1 MTQDEWKVVL
11 DAAEGGEEIT
21 FYDGDSEL
29 TVIRDGQIIP
39 HNCDFLARWCL
50 GRCGLKPYG
59 ITAPS
64 WGSSFSMGLNSP
76 LRFAYWSLGED
87 YIGIYVTDP
96 DEELRPPREDG
107 RPRPSYRT
115 QWDRSFIIPNMPVPE
130 WRELPDEWKAL
141 SREERRAWRDEK
153 RPRRQLLD
161 ALALHAF
168 ASWLLKNVQD

>member
-1 MTQDEWKVVL
+1 MKTQADWQEHLDRLESQQEVLYFAPL
-11 DAAEGGEEIT
+11 DAILVV
-21 FYDGDSEL
+21 S
-29 TVIRDGQIIP
+29 GQINP
-39 HNCDFLARWCL
+39 STCDLLARWCL
-50 GRCGLKPYG
+50 QQTGLQPYG
-59 ITAPS
+59 ITAPV
-64 WGSSFSMGLNSP
+64 WGGAYQSRLNEP
-76 LRFAYWSLGED
+76 MRFAYWSLGVD
-87 YIGIYVTDP
+87 QIGIYVTDP

-115 QWDRSFIIPNMPVPE
+115 QWDRSFIIPDMPVPE